1 MRSIFLGVFLICS
14 TALLFAQDPTPGPSD
29 KKAQKSYQQGLQS
42 LQQREPD
49 EALWYF
55 RDADKQDH
63 GHCVPCQEQMVQ
75 LGLTKTDWKDVEV
88 GASELASEMQEPKQQ
103 AVAHYY
109 LGMALEH
116 QGIDGHVTDLLSHA
130 HDEFAK
136 AISLSPLPDIVF
148 EDGKTFAQLHKDE
161 EAKAEFQKFVAMT
174 PEGAFQRHRAEQF
187 INKPD
192 LARANMVPEFA
203 VRTADNHVIS
213 ARELEG
219 KVVLVYF
226 WASTCDM
233 CNRALPR
240 VREIAKKFQ
249 SQPFVLLSI
258 SVDYQEPAWRSFL
271 EKNDMPGMQYRDG
284 YNGPLAQVFHAGLR
298 FQSNVD
304 HPLGG
309 VGNSMAG
316 VWRQSFGMNEDV
328 PKTFTIDANGVLQ
341 SEKLS
346 DSLDATLQQLI
357 DSTGQNAAKN

>member
-14 TALLFAQDPTPGPSD
+14 IAPLFAQDPAQGPTD

-42 LQQREPD
+42 LQQRAPD

-75 LGLTKTDWKDVEV
+75 LGLTKADWKDVEA

-116 QGIDGHVTDLLSHA
+116 QGIDGHEADLLSRA
-130 HDEFAK
+130 HDEFVK
-136 AISLSPLPDIVF
+136 ANSLSPLPDIVF
-148 EDGKTFAQLHKDE
+148 EDGKALAQLHKDD

-174 PEGAFQRHRAEQF
+174 PEGAFQRHRAQQF
-187 INKPD
+187 INKRD

-203 VRTADNHVIS
+203 IRTADNRVIS

-226 WASTCDM
+226 WATTCDL
-233 CNRALPR
+233 CARALPR
-240 VREIAKKFQ
+240 LREIAKKFQ
-249 SQPFVLLSI
+249 NQPFLLLSI

-271 EKNDMPGMQYRDG
+271 EKNDIPGVQYRDG
-284 YNGPLAQVFHAGLR
+284 YHGPLAQLFQVGIR
-298 FQSNVD
+298 FQSIVD

-328 PKTFTIDANGVLQ
+328 PKTFTIDADGVLQ
-341 SEKLS
+341 PEKLS

-357 DSTGQNAAKN
+357 DRTSQNAAKN